1 MHRAASLAEKLLN
14 KHQNKIGEV
23 AMMPSGGGAFEVSV
37 GDEKVYSKLET
48 GRFPNESSLIKEL
61 GQRL

>member
-1 MHRAASLAEKLLN
+1 MK
-14 KHQNKIGEV
+14 KHQSKIAEV
-23 AMMPSGGGAFEVSV
+23 AMIPSGGGAFEVSV

-61 GQRL
+61 GGKL

>member
-1 MHRAASLAEKLLN
+1 MPRAASLAEKLLK
-14 KHQNKIGEV
+14 KHQNKIAEV
-23 AMMPSGGGAFEVSV
+23 AMIPSGGGAFEVSV

-61 GQRL
+61 GRKL